1 MYSLNDV
8 KQAGEVM
15 RAAALSQV
23 HQQLRGLLPHGQI
36 PIFSYP
42 AQLRDHDGFNQLI
55 LENTA
60 GTGESVG

>member
-1 MYSLNDV
+1 MYSLDDV

-23 HQQLRGLLPHGQI
+23 HQQLSGLLPHRQV
-36 PIFSYP
+36 PIFSDP
-42 AQLRDHDGFNQLI
+42 TQLRDHDRFNQLI

-60 GTGESVG
+60 GTGESMR